1 MQARAGDLYTHKH
14 LGCTYLVTR
23 VSRDVGADI
32 ECVNLEIGKTCS
44 INSIAWRVFYKPLT
58 HTQETP

>member
-1 MQARAGDLYTHKH
+1 MLARAGDLYTHKD
-14 LGCTYLVTR
+14 LGYTYLVTR
-23 VSRDVGADI
+23 VSRDVDADI
-32 ECVNLEIGKTCS
+32 ECVNLEIGKTCW